1 MIIRDYP
8 TESEYEDETSAQQ
21 QLRGGRARRAARRG
35 AIVVE
40 NVEGANFI
48 KECEELL
55 RESIPGILN
64 TVIDQA
70 RMGNMTAAKI
80 VLERML
86 PDPRHRLIS
95 FDLRKIESVDDAIAA
110 QGDVIGAFAQ
120 GKITLEETEK
130 ITRLLQNHIDAHAT
144 GEFSQRLAALEDI
157 VEKNK

>member
-86 PDPRHRLIS
+86 PDPRRRLIS
-95 FDLRKIESVDDAIAA
+95 FDLRKIESVDDAISA
-110 QGDVIGAFAQ
+110 QG
-120 GKITLEETEK
+120 
-130 ITRLLQNHIDAHAT
+130 
-144 GEFSQRLAALEDI
+144 LAALEDI